1 MQIFYVIKLFT
12 NNSSCVTN
20 NSCQLCT
27 PATTLDSSV
36 VDPDPYSSLWIRIHI
51 PNKEPHSL
59 KQNKLEDKGVRLK
72 IKFPH
77 SATQL
82 TKNLFGATIF
92 LKFVK
97 KILYL
102 KKIHFFLHYF
112 YIFLKIDNITL
123 GSGSRLGQNS
133 GSGSKFYVFG
143 SIHNTE
149 QLSSHSTTQLTE
161 TMVKLSI
168 SIM

>member
-1 MQIFYVIKLFT
+1 MKIKL
-12 NNSSCVTN
+12 
-20 NSCQLCT
+20 
-27 PATTLDSSV
+27 
-36 VDPDPYSSLWIRIHI
+36 
-51 PNKEPHSL
+51 
-59 KQNKLEDKGVRLK
+59 
-72 IKFPH
+72 PH

-82 TKNLFGATIF
+82 TKKICSGATIF

-149 QLSSHSTTQLTE
+149 QLSSHSTTLLTE

-168 SIM
+168 SIMYIWKPLVAYSYTYRVHHICLLQQLYYLRVPSVVARLVFTLSLMGPFTSSQAPG